1 MSRRPLQGSRVTDKG
16 RKGCESQVLISRLVA
31 RYCWERQEEVWSLL
45 RWPLRQGP
53 VGSIYTEI

>member
-31 RYCWERQEEVWSLL
+31 VLL
-45 RWPLRQGP
+45 GKPGRSMVL
-53 VGSIYTEI
+53 T